1 MRLAVSA
8 AVLVSIAT
16 ACASARTGRLSLAD
30 VPPRAAALDSAY
42 RRGDAAAAAAEF
54 TDSVIIAAEG
64 IPDLTPR
71 RTVES
76 VLAQFFSAN
85 RVAAFTLT
93 PLELHVAGSQA
104 FERGTFV
111 WSAGPKT
118 GAVTTRNDRYF
129 VLRVRE
135 PDGIWRI
142 HRYIENCLP
151 APCP

>member
-1 MRLAVSA
+1 MRFLTILAGLLSM
-8 AVLVSIAT
+8 T
-16 ACASARTGRLSLAD
+16 TGCASARPAALSLSDIA
-30 VPPRAAALDSAY
+30 PRSAALDSAY

-54 TDSVIIAAEG
+54 TDSVLIAAEG

-71 RTVES
+71 RTVQ
-76 VLAQFFSAN
+76 VLLTQFFSAN
-85 RVAAFTLT
+85 RVAAFTLK
-93 PLELHVAGSQA
+93 PVELRAAGRQA

-111 WSAGPKT
+111 WAAGPKT
-118 GAVTTRNDRYF
+118 GSMVTRNGRYF

-135 PDGIWRI
+135 SDGVWRI